1 LAVLGVLIVCTIVSL
16 FIVPV
21 FFTLVEDMQR
31 ALNRRYVRWFPPK
44 HLEEVL
50 PVEPLV
56 QQ

>member
-31 ALNRRYVRWFPPK
+31 ALNRRYVRWFPPNQVEK
-44 HLEEVL
+44 KL

-56 QQ
+56 QP